1 MKLNI
6 GTMIEYTPWFVVH
19 RGGILTEYSHNE
31 IEINVTNANENITG
45 TYYGDWGMQV
55 RVLETGEVYS
65 DGEFVANLLYQGCNS
80 IDIFSPQNLC
90 QSLLQVMLQVLK
102 HVLICSGKVLKLS

>member
-1 MKLNI
+1 M
-6 GTMIEYTPWFVVH
+6 H

-55 RVLETGEVYS
+55 RVLETGEVYR
-65 DGEFVANLLYQGCNS
+65 VVHLLR
-80 IDIFSPQNLC
+80 
-90 QSLLQVMLQVLK
+90 
-102 HVLICSGKVLKLS
+102 